1 MNDRKRGLAEAA
13 FRRLF
18 DHGCIFL
25 AIKVT
30 AEVDE
35 FSAVLDIRVD
45 DLESAFPFVGAVPDD
60 FAAISNAHLRVL
72 VTSLRWH
79 VLNSR
84 LCLLIHCPFIPP
96 ISGRFFYVKEA

>member
-35 FSAVLDIRVD
+35 FSVVLDIRVD
-45 DLESAFPFVGAVPDD
+45 DLESAFTVVCSVLNA
-60 FAAISNAHLRVL
+60 FAAIRTLIYG
-72 VTSLRWH
+72 
-79 VLNSR
+79 
-84 LCLLIHCPFIPP
+84 CL
-96 ISGRFFYVKEA
+96 